1 MKHIYPIA
9 LNLMLLLILSGCGN
23 SKKHNPEDSPAFLIG
38 CYREEVVS
46 SEYHIP
52 DMTTPR
58 TAAYIQN
65 ILKTLQGYVDSEC
78 NTTTQTLTV
87 SYQSSVLRKMNI
99 EETIAYSG
107 FSVNDRPANPNA
119 KIPEGVKQ

>member
-1 MKHIYPIA
+1 MKHIYFTA
-9 LNLMLLLILSGCGN
+9 LNLMLLLSLSGCGN
-23 SKKHNPEDSPAFLIG
+23 SKKRDPQDSPAFMAG

-46 SEYHIP
+46 SDYHIP

-58 TAAYIQN
+58 ISGYIQN
-65 ILKTLQGYVDSEC
+65 ILKTLPGYVDC
-78 NTTTQTLTV
+78 ACDMTTQTLKV

-107 FSVNDRPANPNA
+107 FAVNDRPANPNA
-119 KIPEGVKQ
+119 QIPEGVK